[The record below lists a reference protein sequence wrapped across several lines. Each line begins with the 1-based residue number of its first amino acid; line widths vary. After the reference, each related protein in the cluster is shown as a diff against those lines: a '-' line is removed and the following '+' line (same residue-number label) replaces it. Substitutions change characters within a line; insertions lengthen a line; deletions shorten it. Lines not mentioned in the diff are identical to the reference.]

1 VNGKD
6 AGPTDGGEGQVVL
19 RVHRVRGE
27 VVVAACDAE
36 LVETD
41 VRLGQRSIRISASF
55 YGSIA
60 VSREEFLRHVSS
72 GTIVNLLGQRTV
84 AWAQDAGLLAPDG
97 TGELAGIPHAEIF
110 QVP

>member
-1 VNGKD
+1 MNGKD
-6 AGPTDGGEGQVVL
+6 AGTSDGAEGQVVL

-41 VRLGQRSIRISASF
+41 VRLGQR
-55 YGSIA
+55 
-60 VSREEFLRHVSS
+60 
-72 GTIVNLLGQRTV
+72 TV
-84 AWAQDAGLLAPDG
+84 TWAQDAGLLAPDG
-97 TGELAGIPHAEIF
+97 IGELAGIPHAEIF